1 MYKEVL
7 RGIDNIAIWP
17 VISFVIF
24 FLFFLGLLW
33 WTFSVDKKFIAR
45 MSNMPIEGDQQD
57 VKSPESQTEKV

>member
-7 RGIDNIAIWP
+7 RSIDNIAIWP

-33 WTFSVDKKFIAR
+33 WTFSVDKRHISH
-45 MSNMPIEGDQQD
+45 MSNLPMEDDQQAVD
-57 VKSPESQTEKV
+57 DAVVQKNKA

>member
-7 RGIDNIAIWP
+7 RSIDNIAIWP

-33 WTFSVDKKFIAR
+33 WTFSVDKRHIAH
-45 MSNMPIEGDQQD
+45 MSNLPMDDDQQA
-57 VKSPESQTEKV
+57 VESPESQTEKV

>member
-1 MYKEVL
+1 MYKDVL
-7 RGIDNIAIWP
+7 RSIDNIAIWP

-33 WTFSVDKKFIAR
+33 WTFSVDKKFISR
-45 MSNMPIEGDQQD
+45 MSNMPMDDDQQD